1 MKQAEVRWFDL
12 DVLDLREGIVVFPF
26 RIAGL
31 NQEAHVSSGSSYQI
45 DSEIANSMMTLVG
58 NSCWRSDFAGHLV
71 EDEAN
76 HLTSDDASKL
86 IDHVFG
92 KPVSDPEQETG
103 SVILSLAA
111 LANARDIN
119 MLHAGEKELDRVWD
133 IFPRIRAKHRNAVKG
148 SPLPGA
154 ITKDA

>member
-31 NQEAHVSSGSSYQI
+31 NQEAHVSNGSSYQI

-76 HLTSDDASKL
+76 QASCYMNLSVFNQDLCGFISREMPCNPMTAVSRKWLTEGYTHIAF
-86 IDHVFG
+86 VFQIRPDLPNEPG
-92 KPVSDPEQETG
+92 GRNE
-103 SVILSLAA
+103 
-111 LANARDIN
+111 AR
-119 MLHAGEKELDRVWD
+119 LFHTR
-133 IFPRIRAKHRNAVKG
+133 H
-148 SPLPGA
+148 
-154 ITKDA
+154 